1 MAPSISTLMLQIRTI
16 RARDSRVRAHNKSRS
31 FARNSPSAT
40 AISDGAAHNIQIVA
54 TYVSNC
60 SSASS
65 ADIPAAVIY
74 CSIWIMRMRATK
86 LATQFASAFFFL
98 CWFWASVVV
107 ILIHAGQHTQY
118 AVKSLGLRYLFG
130 AHRRSFAYCTSA
142 EYAQSRFGAHRAISN
157 YDKRVDSIFFSFCL
171 LCGAVIAAEFPF
183 VIHSF
188 IGSDSIFKAYHYNR
202 FS

>member
-16 RARDSRVRAHNKSRS
+16 RARDSRVRAYNKSRS

-86 LATQFASAFFFL
+86 LATQFASAFFF
-98 CWFWASVVV
+98 SVLV
-107 ILIHAGQHTQY
+107 
-118 AVKSLGLRYLFG
+118 LGLCCGNSHSCRATYTIRSQIVGITVPF
-130 AHRRSFAYCTSA
+130 RR
-142 EYAQSRFGAHRAISN
+142 AQT
-157 YDKRVDSIFFSFCL
+157 
-171 LCGAVIAAEFPF
+171 F
-183 VIHSF
+183 VRILHQ
-188 IGSDSIFKAYHYNR
+188 R
-202 FS
+202 